1 MYEVSLYQDN
11 IAVGDNKKVEVKSNK
26 EPKINEEG
34 NLVFYDKSEII
45 FMFNEGS
52 WQYWKKIEE
61 NKNV

>member
-52 WQYWKKIEE
+52 WQYWKKIDEKE
-61 NKNV
+61 